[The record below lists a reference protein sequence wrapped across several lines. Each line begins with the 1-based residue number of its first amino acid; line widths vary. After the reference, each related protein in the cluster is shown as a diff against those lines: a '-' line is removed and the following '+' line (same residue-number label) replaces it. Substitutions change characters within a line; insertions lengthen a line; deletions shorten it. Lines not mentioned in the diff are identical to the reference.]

1 MLMAGQPNILAG
13 HPTEAE
19 RVNGMGLLDMVEQV
33 AGGSANANHA
43 KVAGGL
49 LEEMQGHPGGLGGL
63 LSSFQQNG
71 QGGMVQQWSNG
82 QTQPANPADMEA
94 GLGGTGIIDK
104 IAQRTGLSPTVVKT
118 GLAVTLP
125 ILIQHMTS
133 NNHLSPSGEMTGPQ
147 PEPHNVLGS
156 ILSRLI

>member
-1 MLMAGQPNILAG
+1 
-13 HPTEAE
+13 
-19 RVNGMGLLDMVEQV
+19 MGLLDLVEQAV
-33 AGGSANANHA
+33 GGSANAPHA

-49 LEEMQGHPGGLGGL
+49 LEEMQQRPSGLGGL
-63 LSSFQQNG
+63 LQSFHQNG

-82 QTQPANPADMEA
+82 QTQPANPTDMEA
-94 GLGGTGIIDK
+94 GLAGTGIIEK

-125 ILIQHMTS
+125 ILIQHMTT
-133 NNHLSPSGEMTGPQ
+133 NKHLTSSGELTGPQ

-156 ILSRLI
+156 ILNRLV